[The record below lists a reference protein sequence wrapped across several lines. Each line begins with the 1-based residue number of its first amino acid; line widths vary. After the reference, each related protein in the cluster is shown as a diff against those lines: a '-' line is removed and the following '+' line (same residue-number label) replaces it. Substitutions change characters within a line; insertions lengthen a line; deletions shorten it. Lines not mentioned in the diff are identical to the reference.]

1 MGEDLKCGVEIHK
14 DGVLVA
20 QALQPIK
27 VTIPPFFNGVDWITL
42 YYFKRI
48 SLVPTVTFEHL
59 AGGSLFK
66 WLNDCQIVE
75 IAPGPPFGP
84 MANGLKYV
92 HGRSEVMRG
101 KNTISSVLLADMH
114 FTKPMEL
121 YQWTSYLPEI
131 YRKFM
136 ALGPAERNST

>member
-1 MGEDLKCGVEIHK
+1 MGEDIVSGVEIYK

-20 QALQPIK
+20 LALPPTK
-27 VTIPPFFNGVDWITL
+27 TAIPPFFDGVDSIKL

-48 SLVPTVTFEHL
+48 SLVPTVAFEHL
-59 AGGSLFK
+59 AGDSLCK

-75 IAPGPPFGP
+75 IPLGGPLGP
-84 MANGLKYV
+84 DAETLKYV

-101 KNTISSVLLADMH
+101 KNTISSVLLADVH
-114 FTKPMEL
+114 FTKLMEP
-121 YQWTSYLPEI
+121 YRWNSYLPEI

-136 ALGPAERNST
+136 ALGPSERNSS